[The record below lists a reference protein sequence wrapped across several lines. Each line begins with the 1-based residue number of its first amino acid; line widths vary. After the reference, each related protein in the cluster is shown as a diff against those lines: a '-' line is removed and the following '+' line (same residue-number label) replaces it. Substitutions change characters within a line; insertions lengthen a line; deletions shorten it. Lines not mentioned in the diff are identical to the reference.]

1 MAKVQVVSDRLAKVK
16 CREWLEKVGFTD
28 IKPARNQSC
37 DLVARKSDKTYFI
50 EIKYSSK
57 EEGNFFGTVMLTEMF
72 QAICNKEN
80 YLFLV
85 CRGRSDDINDWF
97 FKLFSVEDF
106 IKCCTLTTPIFLYHL
121 DVEGRFNLTV
131 PNFSKNTTLA
141 SETLIKQM
149 WKDFKKWKSKSCLS
163 KGGSNYE

>member
-1 MAKVQVVSDRLAKVK
+1 MAKAKVISDRLAKAK

-28 IKPARNQSC
+28 IKPAKKQSC
-37 DLVARKSDKTYFI
+37 DLIGIKSNKTYYI

-57 EEGNFFGTVMLTEMF
+57 EEGSFFGTVMLTEMF
-72 QAICNKEN
+72 QAICNEEN

-85 CRGRSDDINDWF
+85 CRGQSDNINDWF

-121 DVEGRFNLTV
+121 DVKGRFKLT
-131 PNFSKNTTLA
+131 PPKFTKNTILA
-141 SETLIKQM
+141 SEKLIKQM
-149 WKDFKKWKSKSCLS
+149 WKDFKKWRSEPYLTKE
-163 KGGSNYE
+163 GD

>member
-1 MAKVQVVSDRLAKVK
+1 MAKTKVVSDRLAKLK
-16 CREWLEKVGFTD
+16 CGEWLEKVGFTD

-37 DLVARKSDKTYFI
+37 DLIAKKFNKTYFI

-57 EEGNFFGTVMLTEMF
+57 EEGSFFGTVMLTEMF

-85 CRGRSDDINDWF
+85 CRGIGNDVNDWF

-121 DVEGRFNLTV
+121 DLEGRFNLT
-131 PNFSKNTTLA
+131 PPKFTENTTLA
-141 SETLIKQM
+141 SEKLIKQM
-149 WKDFKKWKSKSCLS
+149 WKDFQKWKTKSNLS
-163 KGGSNYE
+163 RKENRL

>member
-1 MAKVQVVSDRLAKVK
+1 MAKAKVVSDRLAKAK

-28 IKPARNQSC
+28 IKPARGQSC
-37 DLVARKSDKTYFI
+37 DLIGRKSNKTYYV

-57 EEGNFFGTVMLTEMF
+57 EEGGFFGTVMLTEMF

-85 CRGRSDDINDWF
+85 CRGEGENIKDWS

-121 DVEGRFNLTV
+121 DVKDRFHLTA
-131 PNFSKNTTLA
+131 PKFSESTILA
-141 SETLIKQM
+141 SEKLIKQM
-149 WKDFKKWKSKSCLS
+149 WKDFRKWKSKLYQS
-163 KGGSNYE
+163 KEGN

>member
-37 DLVARKSDKTYFI
+37 DLIARKSDKTYFI

-131 PNFSKNTTLA
+131 PNFSKNTILA
-141 SETLIKQM
+141 SETLINQM
-149 WKDFKKWKSKSCLS
+149 WKDFKKWKSKSYLS

>member
-1 MAKVQVVSDRLAKVK
+1 MAKTKVVSDRLAKVK
-16 CREWLEKVGFTD
+16 CGEWLEKVGFTD

-57 EEGNFFGTVMLTEMF
+57 GEGNFFGTVMLTEMF

-85 CRGRSDDINDWF
+85 CRGKSDDINDWF

-149 WKDFKKWKSKSCLS
+149 WKDFKKWKSKSRLS
-163 KGGSNYE
+163 KEGE

>member
-1 MAKVQVVSDRLAKVK
+1 MARAKVVSDRLAKVK
-16 CREWLEKVGFTD
+16 CGEWLEKVGFTD

-37 DLVARKSDKTYFI
+37 DLVARKSDKNYFI

-85 CRGRSDDINDWF
+85 CRGSSDDINDWF
-97 FKLFSVEDF
+97 FKLFNVEDF
-106 IKCCTLTTPIFLYHL
+106 LKCCTLTTPIFLYHL
-121 DVEGRFNLTV
+121 DTKDRFNLTV
-131 PNFSKNTTLA
+131 PNFSKNTILA

-149 WKDFKKWKSKSCLS
+149 WKDFKKWKSKPYPS
-163 KGGSNYE
+163 KGGK

>member
-1 MAKVQVVSDRLAKVK
+1 MAKVKVVSDRLAKVK
-16 CREWLEKVGFTD
+16 SREWLEKVGFTD

-72 QAICNKEN
+72 QAICNKEI

-85 CRGRSDDINDWF
+85 CRGTSDDINDWF

-121 DVEGRFNLTV
+121 DVEGRSNLTV

-149 WKDFKKWKSKSCLS
+149 WKDFKKWETKSCLP
-163 KGGSNYE
+163 KEGE

>member
-37 DLVARKSDKTYFI
+37 DLIARKSDKTYFI

-85 CRGRSDDINDWF
+85 CRGRSDNINDWF

-149 WKDFKKWKSKSCLS
+149 WKDFKKWKSKSRLS
-163 KGGSNYE
+163 KEGE

>member
-1 MAKVQVVSDRLAKVK
+1 MAKIQVVSDRLAKVK

-28 IKPARNQSC
+28 IKPAKNQSC
-37 DLVARKSDKTYFI
+37 DLIARKSDKTYFI

-85 CRGRSDDINDWF
+85 CRGSSDDINDWF
-97 FKLFSVEDF
+97 FKLFNVEGF
-106 IKCCTLTTPIFLYHL
+106 LKCCTLTTPIFLYHL
-121 DVEGRFNLTV
+121 DVSGQFNLTA
-131 PNFSKNTTLA
+131 PRFTENTTRA
-141 SETLIKQM
+141 SEKLIKQM
-149 WKDFKKWKSKSCLS
+149 WEDFKQWKTK
-163 KGGSNYE
+163 